1 MKFRTLIL
9 LLTTFLCSLQ
19 AADYKEYK
27 MPLKKVINQGLEFST
42 KQSLLMAKSLEN
54 KPTELPRTTNNF
66 GKLLTCKSDNW
77 VSGFFPGVLWYLYE
91 NQASDEL
98 KKWAQNYTQRVA
110 KEQYTTNNHDVGFM
124 VFCSFGNQYR
134 ILNDTS
140 SLPVIFNASKSLST
154 RYNPNVGLIRSWDFG
169 KWKYPVIIDNMM
181 NLEMLMWASQKYNN
195 AEFAQIAISH
205 AKKTAKNHFRAD
217 NSCFH
222 VVSYNP
228 ENGEVDT
235 KTTHQ
240 GYSNES
246 SWARGQGWALY
257 GYTMMYRFTKDST
270 FLNKACAVA
279 SFILQH
285 PRLPEDKIPYW
296 DFDAPNIPY
305 TYRDASAGALICS
318 ALIELS
324 GYVDK
329 RKSRNYLAV
338 AEKQIRA
345 LSSPIY
351 RNAAGN
357 NGNFILKHSVGS
369 LPHNSEV
376 DVPLTYAD
384 YYYVEALMR
393 YKKLL
398 K

>member
-1 MKFRTLIL
+1 MKKMLIML
-9 LLTTFLCSLQ
+9 LASVLLIHSAKAKPLQKSL
-19 AADYKEYK
+19 KE
-27 MPLKKVINQGLEFST
+27 VINTALEFST

-54 KPTELPRTTNNF
+54 KPAELPRTTNTF
-66 GKLLTCKSDNW
+66 GNLITCKPNNW

-91 NQASDEL
+91 NKPSEEL
-98 KKWAQNYTQRVA
+98 KTLAVNYTHRIENQ
-110 KEQYTTNNHDVGFM
+110 QFTTSTHDVGFII
-124 VFCSFGNQYR
+124 FCSFGNQYR

-140 SLPVIFNASKSLST
+140 CLPVILNASISLST
-154 RYNPNVGLIRSWDFG
+154 RYNPSVGLIRSWNSV

-181 NLEMLMWASQKYNN
+181 NLEMLMWASQQYNQP
-195 AEFAQIAISH
+195 EFAQIAISH
-205 AKKTAKNHFRAD
+205 AKKTALNHFRPD
-217 NSCFH
+217 NSCYH
-222 VVSYNP
+222 VVNYNP
-228 ENGEVDT
+228 ETGNVDS

-240 GYSNES
+240 GYANES

-279 SFILQH
+279 TYLLNH

-296 DFDAPNIPY
+296 DFDAPNIPD
-305 TYRDASAGALICS
+305 TYRDASAGAVICS

-329 RKSRNYLAV
+329 NKSRKYLAV

-345 LSSPIY
+345 LSSPAY
-351 RNAAGN
+351 SNAADN
-357 NGNFILKHSVGS
+357 NGNFILKHSVGAM
-369 LPHNSEV
+369 PQNSEI
-376 DVPLTYAD
+376 DVPLSYAD

-393 YKKLL
+393 FRTIINN
-398 K
+398 

>member
-1 MKFRTLIL
+1 MKLKL
-9 LLTTFLCSLQ
+9 LLLITIFFFFQTTSAKQ
-19 AADYKEYK
+19 PQK
-27 MPLKKVINQGLEFST
+27 PLKDVINSALEFST

-54 KPTELPRTTNNF
+54 KPAELPRTTNYY
-66 GKLLTCKSDNW
+66 GKLNTCKSDNW

-91 NQASDEL
+91 NKPTDEL
-98 KKWAQNYTQRVA
+98 KNYATNQTQRVA
-110 KEQYTTNNHDVGFM
+110 KEQFSTSTHDVGFM
-124 VFCSFGNQYR
+124 LYCSFGNQYR
-134 ILNDTS
+134 ILSDTS
-140 SLPVIFNASKSLST
+140 CLPVILNASKSLST
-154 RYNPNVGLIRSWDFG
+154 RYNPSVGLIRSWNSA

-181 NLEMLMWASQKYNN
+181 NLEMLMWASQQYNQP
-195 AEFAQIAISH
+195 EFAQIAISH
-205 AKKTAKNHFRAD
+205 AKKTALNHFRPD
-217 NSCFH
+217 NSSYH
-222 VVSYNP
+222 VVSYDAETGNV
-228 ENGEVDT
+228 ES
-235 KTTHQ
+235 KITHQ
-240 GYSNES
+240 GYSDQS
-246 SWARGQGWALY
+246 AWARGQGWALY
-257 GYTMMYRFTKDST
+257 GYTMMYRFTKDT
-270 FLNKACAVA
+270 AFLNKACAVA
-279 SFILQH
+279 SYLLNH

-296 DFDAPNIPY
+296 DFDAPNIPD

-329 RKSRNYLAV
+329 NESRNYLAV

-345 LSSPIY
+345 LSSPAY

-393 YKKLL
+393 YKNLL